1 MPHTYTIWLSIF
13 FGFLLNG
20 ALSWG
25 AQPVVTANPAF
36 FPTAS
41 PTPGGIAHVDV
52 GSHGEAPR
60 VYFGARRVM
69 TLKRP
74 ESDHYT
80 AVVGLPLDLTPGDH
94 ALTMTDVQ
102 GTQTEIKFTITAKE
116 YETQHITVKN
126 KQFVNPD
133 PTNLKRI
140 ATESQAIQT
149 ALKTWRDT
157 AAPTMPFMIPAIGPY
172 SSPFGLRRFFNNEA
186 RKPHSGLDIAAPIG
200 TKVLSPSQAVVLNV
214 GNYFF
219 NGKTVF
225 LDHGQGLISMY
236 CHLQSINVKPGQP
249 LKRGAV
255 FGTVGQSG
263 RVTGPHLH
271 WGVFLNHAAV
281 DPLLFLENP
290 AQPVKP

>member
-1 MPHTYTIWLSIF
+1 MMPHTTRWLSLLL
-13 FGFLLNG
+13 GFLFIG
-20 ALSWG
+20 TLSWNT
-25 AQPVVTANPAF
+25 QPAIANPTF

-41 PTPGGIAHVDV
+41 PVPGGIALVDV
-52 GSHGEAPR
+52 GTHGEAPQ
-60 VYFGARRVM
+60 VFFGARRVM
-69 TLKRP
+69 TLKQP
-74 ESDHYT
+74 ENGHYV

-94 ALTMTDVQ
+94 VLTITDSQ
-102 GTQTEIKFTITAKE
+102 SNPTEIKFTITAKE

-140 ATESQAIQT
+140 AAESQAIQT
-149 ALKTWRDT
+149 TLKTWRD
-157 AAPTMPFMIPAIGPY
+157 ADPTPMPFMIPAAGPF

-200 TKVLSPSQAVVLNV
+200 TKVFSPAPAVVLNV

-236 CHLQSINVKPGQP
+236 CHLQSIKVKPGQRI
-249 LKRGAV
+249 KKGAL

-271 WGVFLNHAAV
+271 WGIFLNHTAV

-290 AQPVKP
+290 VKP